1 MNVTLPDNKLDKKAK
16 IVYILIISVCII
28 SIILVIYA
36 QFFEGRTVT
45 TVGKLKGKSDAGY
58 EVLKSE
64 FDDLFTNNLQKY
76 DEQYDSKKID
86 RSKELVFTSYQ
97 NKEKKEDS
105 YSLDVNIPY
114 INVKNST
121 IKKYND
127 EIQTVFENK
136 AKEILKT
143 QNKNSIYTVQY
154 SAYIQDGILS
164 LVIRA
169 NLKEGTNA
177 QRVIIKT
184 YNFSLDEN
192 KEVDLKDILNM
203 ENVEVSYAQNKI
215 DQEIQNE
222 KKKAEDLKAL
232 GYSIYERDVTDSK
245 YKVSNVGEFY
255 FHDGSIYI
263 VFAYGNDKFT
273 SEVDIAIV

>member
-45 TVGKLKGKSDAGY
+45 TVGKLKGKSDASY

-64 FDDLFTNNLQKY
+64 FDDLFTNSLQKY
-76 DEQYDSKKID
+76 DEKYNSKKMD
-86 RSKELVFTSYQ
+86 SSKELVFTSYKS
-97 NKEKKEDS
+97 KEKKEDS

-127 EIQTVFENK
+127 EIQNVFKNK
-136 AKEILKT
+136 AEEILKT

-192 KEVDLKDILNM
+192 KEVDLEYILNM

-245 YKVSNVGEFY
+245 YKVANISEFY
-255 FHDGSIYI
+255 FNDGSIYI
-263 VFAYGNDKFT
+263 VFAYGNNKFT
-273 SEVDIAIV
+273 SEVDIAII

>member
-45 TVGKLKGKSDAGY
+45 TVGKLKGKSDASY

-64 FDDLFTNNLQKY
+64 FDDLFTNSLQKY
-76 DEQYDSKKID
+76 DEKYDSKKID
-86 RSKELVFTSYQ
+86 RSKELVFTSYE

-105 YSLDVNIPY
+105 YNLDVSIPY
-114 INVKNST
+114 INVKNAT

-127 EIQTVFENK
+127 EIQSVFKNK
-136 AKEILKT
+136 AEEILKT

-232 GYSIYERDVTDSK
+232 GYSIYERDITDSK
-245 YKVSNVGEFY
+245 YKVANVSEFY
-255 FHDGSIYI
+255 FNDGSIYI

-273 SEVDIAIV
+273 SEVDIAVV